1 MSPFALLMQT
11 RTVSSVVTQVRTHP
25 YATLEKAAKE
35 KMSAKPALMR
45 RLLNMTER
53 LGRQAPSY
61 EGDAQPLAGVGREAY
76 PTRTTGSLVL
86 AGSRADRPF
95 PVFLGLFGRVLLRP
109 KDDLP
114 VLRVHD
120 DRVAFGELAHQHL
133 LRERVDD

>member
-25 YATLEKAAKE
+25 YATLERAAKE
-35 KMSAKPALMR
+35 KMSAKTALMR

-61 EGDAQPLAGVGREAY
+61 EGDALALAGVGLSAY
-76 PTRTTGSLVL
+76 PSRTTGSLVL
-86 AGSRADRPF
+86 AGSCADRLF

-109 KDDLP
+109 EHDLP
-114 VLRVHD
+114 VLRVD
-120 DRVAFGELAHQHL
+120 ED
-133 LRERVDD
+133 